1 LAAFHGIIPVIVQ
14 GSAISLGDLGIETM
28 PQWRVFVVYCI
39 GYGQETNLLS
49 DMDAEFRGCNQ
60 HEAAGVVSDFIV
72 HVGINKKKK
81 GGGGGGRGKQV
92 QKNIY
97 GKRKTKIKKKIR
109 NINK

>member
-1 LAAFHGIIPVIVQ
+1 MIVQ

-72 HVGINKKKK
+72 HVGINKKK
-81 GGGGGGRGKQV
+81 RRRRRRRRAAAA
-92 QKNIY
+92 ISSLL
-97 GKRKTKIKKKIR
+97 
-109 NINK
+109 